1 MQTISIGPLEFHTA
15 KNITE
20 KLSELNV
27 NHEVIRVGDQLLG
40 DQVETLISNPQRTM
54 LSIELGKT
62 DFESHQQFFRSY
74 GIEILPESSG
84 EMELEGYRPTRPY
97 SYPSQP
103 LSDWDL
109 IEMAIWFL
117 GFVLI
122 VVVLLLLRKYGDVV
136 PKEVQDVFS
145 VIEAL
150 LKVLF

>member
-1 MQTISIGPLEFHTA
+1 MRCFSNLFRTLLTDARRFGMQTISIGPLEFHTA

-84 EMELEGYRPTRPY
+84 RARANPV
-97 SYPSQP
+97 Q
-103 LSDWDL
+103 
-109 IEMAIWFL
+109 
-117 GFVLI
+117 VL
-122 VVVLLLLRKYGDVV
+122 
-136 PKEVQDVFS
+136 
-145 VIEAL
+145 
-150 LKVLF
+150 